1 MEIEENNNKGLIDQT
16 NPRSKRQKKSKYNL
30 NLKNISIYSI
40 FAVTLVTF
48 IILYNLY
55 PNINYNIFTKE
66 ENDKKNLNNNCEIGY
81 KLVDGKCVINYTFKA
96 EYKTFKENE
105 ESELIKIQNEEAIS
119 ELIINGEKV
128 KPTSK
133 YTFQKKGVY
142 TVYMLLDM
150 NKIETIEELFSG
162 IISLSTIS
170 FSELFNI
177 EKYTS
182 MVGMFRNC
190 KSLKNADL
198 SKLNT
203 KNIKEMDF
211 MFSGANVL
219 TSVDLSSF
227 TNENLISM
235 SRMFFRCSA
244 LESLDLSH
252 FKTPKVEDM
261 SYAFA
266 DCNKIKK
273 LDLSGFET
281 KNVKNMRGLFERC
294 KSMTNVNIQNFNTEN
309 VIDMAYMF
317 TKCYSLIELDMSKI
331 KAPKVTSIVL

>member
-1 MEIEENNNKGLIDQT
+1 MEVEQMEIEENNNKTLIDQI
-16 NPRSKRQKKSKYNL
+16 NPRAKRNKKSKYNFDF
-30 NLKNISIYSI
+30 KKISIYSI
-40 FAVTLVTF
+40 FLITLIAF
-48 IILYNLY
+48 IILYNLN
-55 PNINYNIFTKE
+55 PNINYNKFTKE
-66 ENDKKNLNNNCEIGY
+66 ENDKKELANKCEIGY
-81 KLVDGKCVINYTFKA
+81 KLVDNKCVINYSVKA
-96 EYKTFKENE
+96 EYKTFKDE
-105 ESELIKIQNEEAIS
+105 ELTELIKIQKNEAIL

-128 KPTSK
+128 KPENK
-133 YTFQKKGVY
+133 YNFPKKGTY

-150 NKIETIEELFSG
+150 NQIETIDDLFSG
-162 IISLSTIS
+162 LISLCSIY

-182 MVGMFRNC
+182 MTGMFRNC

-211 MFSGANVL
+211 FFSGCTVL
-219 TSVDLSSF
+219 TSVDLSNF

-244 LESLDLSH
+244 LEDLDLSH

-266 DCNKIKK
+266 D
-273 LDLSGFET
+273 
-281 KNVKNMRGLFERC
+281 
-294 KSMTNVNIQNFNTEN
+294 
-309 VIDMAYMF
+309 
-317 TKCYSLIELDMSKI
+317 
-331 KAPKVTSIVL
+331 